1 MFLVFSIFLY
11 LALRPVDIA
20 MGTILAVVGAVS
32 LLAIYFF
39 MKGYK
44 NGMAVRTLKL
54 LQHIPFIKEWAKR
67 FRKINARLWNV
78 WTVR

>member
-1 MFLVFSIFLY
+1 
-11 LALRPVDIA
+11 
-20 MGTILAVVGAVS
+20 
-32 LLAIYFF
+32 

-67 FRKINARLWNV
+67 FSEINARLWNV